1 MTAQVP
7 RVRSAKAKRASGDG
21 RFWGKTMN
29 KFAMALAFAAAVAAS
44 PGAVAQDRIGD
55 ATDMQALRAA
65 VKADKRAYVA
75 SVLNLTDAE
84 AKKFW
89 PIYDDYQRTLDRA
102 NRERNLV
109 IVDIV
114 GTDKLTDAYA
124 KYLLKD
130 MLEADE
136 AEIRARRKLQNKL
149 VKALPAKKAARYL
162 QLESKIRAA
171 QAYDIAVAIPLVK

>member
-1 MTAQVP
+1 
-7 RVRSAKAKRASGDG
+7 
-21 RFWGKTMN
+21 MN
-29 KFAMALAFAAAVAAS
+29 KFAIALAFAAAVAAT
-44 PGAVAQDRIGD
+44 PCATAQDRIGD

-65 VKADKRAYVA
+65 VKTDKRAYVA

-89 PIYDDYQRTLDRA
+89 PIYDAYQRTLERA

-114 GTDKLTDAYA
+114 GKDKPLTDAYA

-130 MLEADE
+130 MIEADE
-136 AEIRARRKLQNKL
+136 SEVRARRTLQNKL

-162 QLESKIRAA
+162 QLESKIRAV
-171 QAYDIAVAIPLVK
+171 QAYDIAVAIPLVN